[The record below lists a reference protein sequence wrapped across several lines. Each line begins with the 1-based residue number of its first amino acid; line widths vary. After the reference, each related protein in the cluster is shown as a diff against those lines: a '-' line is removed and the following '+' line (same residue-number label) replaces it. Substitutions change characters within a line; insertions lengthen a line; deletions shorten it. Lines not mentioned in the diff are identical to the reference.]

1 MLKRM
6 LTALRKRSS
15 PAVEGSTPPLS
26 STGGVSQGRRGFFTK
41 AALGAVSISGTAGL
55 AKVVVE
61 STPEPDLSDLYRR
74 DHLAGEQELANREYV
89 LMSASEKEDMVQQFI
104 DNAKG

>member
-6 LTALRKRSS
+6 LTTLRKRSS
-15 PAVEGSTPPLS
+15 PVVEGSESPLS
-26 STGGVSQGRRGFFTK
+26 STGTVSQGRRGFFTK
-41 AALGAVSISGTAGL
+41 VALGAVSISGTAGL

-61 STPEPDLSDLYRR
+61 STPEPDLGDLYRK
-74 DHLAGEQELANREYV
+74 DQLAGEQELAKREYV
-89 LMSASEKEDMVQQFI
+89 LMSASEKEVMVQQFI

>member
-15 PAVEGSTPPLS
+15 PTVEDSEPAHSAMGT
-26 STGGVSQGRRGFFTK
+26 VSQGRRGFFTK

-74 DHLAGEQELANREYV
+74 DHLAGEQELAEREYV